1 MFAVALALVVVG
13 LVLGFLIPP
22 FGFIAAGVGVILL
35 VLYLFGVGRTATRT
49 RQS

>member
-35 VLYLFGVGRTATRT
+35 VLYLFGVGRTVTRT
-49 RQS
+49 RS

>member
-22 FGFIAAGVGVILL
+22 FGFVAAGVGVLLL
-35 VLYLFGVGRTATRT
+35 VLFLLGVGRTVTRT
-49 RQS
+49 RHS

>member
-35 VLYLFGVGRTATRT
+35 VLYLFGVGRTVSRT
-49 RQS
+49 RPS

>member
-22 FGFIAAGVGVILL
+22 FGFIAAGIGLVLL
-35 VLYLFGVGRTATRT
+35 VLALLGVGRTVSRT
-49 RQS
+49 RPS